1 MFKSFTGYTSCKD
14 TFKDAIQTS
23 IIGITNHFVLD
34 VFNPKVVNRRYKL
47 KMQSAT
53 YYWHDENNGAVVK
66 LHVQLEGTRD
76 KEILFMDVEDTPGLP
91 CMFAIRFDPSE
102 RFPLDS
108 YEIFH
113 KGATPSSAIIQG
125 IYGRLVDHGLE
136 LDYKDLD
143 YV

>member
-1 MFKSFTGYTSCKD
+1 MFKSFTGYSSCKD

-23 IIGITNHFVLD
+23 IIGITNHFVSV
-34 VFNPKVVNRRYKL
+34 VFNPKVANRYKL

-53 YYWHDENNGAVVK
+53 YYWMDEHNGAVVK
-66 LHVQLEGTRD
+66 AHIQLEATRD
-76 KEILFMDVEDTPGLP
+76 KSILFIDVEDTPGLP

-108 YEIFH
+108 YEIYH
-113 KGATPSSAIIQG
+113 KGATPSNAIIQG
-125 IYGRLVDHGLE
+125 IYGRLVDHTDA